1 MREGKHANGYAPL
14 LENEMSPETWRFK
27 LGTLIREQPGWVG
40 QMYAYVIR
48 ALGEY
53 QRSEWVR
60 RNGGAAAR

>member
-14 LENEMSPETWRFK
+14 LENHMSPETWRFK
-27 LGTLIREQPGWVG
+27 LGNLVSDQPLWVG

-60 RNGGAAAR
+60 RGGGAAAR